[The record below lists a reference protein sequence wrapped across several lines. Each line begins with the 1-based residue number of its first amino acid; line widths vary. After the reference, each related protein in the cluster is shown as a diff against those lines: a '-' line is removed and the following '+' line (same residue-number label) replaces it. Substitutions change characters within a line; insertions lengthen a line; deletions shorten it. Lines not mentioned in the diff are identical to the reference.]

1 MNFKNLLLLAVIY
14 SLFFS
19 YYCFGIE
26 ISLEGTEKGK
36 TLSIACV
43 DMEKLYKEYPKVEQS
58 KKEYESLKK
67 EKQTEIEEKEKEIKE
82 IQDEIKKIEQEI
94 EKAKTQTSQQVEP
107 VITSTSPETSV
118 LVSTETSSEKLLS
131 TSTETLSE
139 IVTLS
144 TSTAVEQKIDIS
156 KLELDLQEKNK
167 LLEEKKVECEELKKK
182 TQIELKEFENS
193 KTMAIMADLY
203 KIIKE
208 LAEEE
213 NISIVVEKGNV
224 LYGLPNIDITDK
236 VIDRLRGK

>member
-94 EKAKTQTSQQVEP
+94 EKAKMQTSQQVEP

-118 LVSTETSSEKLLS
+118 LVSTETP
-131 TSTETLSE
+131 SE

-156 KLELDLQEKNK
+156 KLELELQEKNK
-167 LLEEKKVECEELKKK
+167 LLEEKKVECEELKNK
-182 TQIELKEFENS
+182 TQKELKEFETS
-193 KTMAIMADLY
+193 KTMIIMADLY

-213 NISIVVEKGNV
+213 NISIVVEKGNI